1 MEQLIATFLTILLPI
16 LIGFAMHLISGQLQ
30 QRFIRKD

>member
-16 LIGFAMHLISGQLQ
+16 LIGFGMHLLSGHLQ